1 MALLV
6 VKQGKKGF
14 FVEAG
19 ALDGEV
25 ASNSLKLE
33 KDYGWTGLL
42 VEPNPYNVPQLRLKN
57 RKAWIA
63 DVGFSFTD
71 APIKVL

>member
-1 MALLV
+1 
-6 VKQGKKGF
+6 
-14 FVEAG
+14 
-19 ALDGEV
+19 
-25 ASNSLKLE
+25 LKLE

-42 VEPNPYNVPQLRLKN
+42 VEPNPYNVPKLRLKN

-71 APIKVL
+71 APIKVDSIPDSNSFVPTILTF